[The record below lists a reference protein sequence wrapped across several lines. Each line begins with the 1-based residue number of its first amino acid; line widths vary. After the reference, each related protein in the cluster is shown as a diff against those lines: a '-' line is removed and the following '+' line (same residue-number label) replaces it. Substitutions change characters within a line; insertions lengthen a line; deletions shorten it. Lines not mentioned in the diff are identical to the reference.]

1 MLWVLNRSASL
12 TCSQW
17 VCTTYGLLEKYGNQP
32 NVSFC
37 PLCGT
42 WTGRLFGW
50 PRSSSSS
57 LHQLISTCVTN
68 SQCRLVNMSSFVVT
82 GREVLLQ
89 YRRFLAR
96 IVSISDWFLHQC
108 LNFALS
114 SYFVLESSCN
124 ACITL
129 SYMSWMMTRGFFSW
143 TEQ

>member
-1 MLWVLNRSASL
+1 MYHFVLCVEPELDDFS
-12 TCSQW
+12 
-17 VCTTYGLLEKYGNQP
+17 VDPGVVLLHFIK
-32 NVSFC
+32 
-37 PLCGT
+37 
-42 WTGRLFGW
+42 
-50 PRSSSSS
+50 
-57 LHQLISTCVTN
+57 HLISTCVTN

-129 SYMSWMMTRGFFSW
+129 SYMSWMMTRGFFS
-143 TEQ
+143 